1 MMKTLT
7 KAVLFFAMLYLIP
20 FVNDAKASIELQQ
33 LIDATEP
40 NGELLLEAKQYEGPA
55 IINKPISIKGMT
67 GTSIQ
72 STTTGL
78 LVQNTNDVHL
88 KMLAFET
95 VESPLQIENSQQITV
110 DSLTFTVETKG
121 VIVKEVSNLTMSNV
135 SITGTKQGHFY
146 FKPHGMEIYDSNN
159 VTVTKAQ
166 TENTQ
171 DGIYFEEV
179 DDIQL
184 TDSKANN
191 GRYGFH
197 FMYVNDVTVARNIVS
212 NNTTGFMMMIVDQAH
227 VEDNTI
233 LRQLSLNSIGLY
245 LYDVK
250 NALVTSNQFLENANA
265 TVWHN
270 VTATKFE
277 NNLFQANSTVVQS
290 TKSPKVEMTSN
301 DMIGNILLTRSDQDG
316 FVLHGNSYDDYTGYD
331 FNQDLIGDTPHQTF
345 TSFGQWMVRKPV
357 YQYFIEAPS
366 VVLLNKMDGAA
377 QTVDDELLID
387 KEPVMQSNSLNLTL
401 HLNWLQLLLGL
412 FGIFGISI
420 GWRKLR

>member
-1 MMKTLT
+1 MKILT
-7 KAVLFFAMLYLIP
+7 RALLFFAMLYLIP
-20 FVNDAKASIELQQ
+20 FVNSAKASTELQQ

-40 NGELLLEAKQYEGPA
+40 NGELFLEAKQYEGPA
-55 IINKPISIKGMT
+55 IINKPISIKGMN

-72 STTTGL
+72 SKTTGL

-88 KMLAFET
+88 EMIAFET
-95 VESPLQIENSQQITV
+95 VETPLQIEKSQQITL
-110 DSLTFTVETKG
+110 DSLTFTIDTKG
-121 VIVKEVSNLTMSNV
+121 AILKEVSNLVMNKV
-135 SITGTKQGHFY
+135 AITGTKQGHFY
-146 FKPHGMEIYDSNN
+146 FKPHGMEIYDSND

-179 DDIQL
+179 DHVKVM
-184 TDSKANN
+184 DSKANN
-191 GRYGFH
+191 ARYGFH
-197 FMYVNDVTVARNIVS
+197 FMYVNDVTVERNIVS
-212 NNTTGFMMMIVDQAH
+212 NNTTGFMMMIVDKAL
-227 VEDNTI
+227 VKDNTI

-245 LYDVK
+245 IYDVK
-250 NALVTSNQFLENANA
+250 NALVTENKFLENANA

-290 TKSPKVEMTSN
+290 TKSPEAEMTGN
-301 DMIGNILLTRSDQDG
+301 EMIGNILLARSDKDG
-316 FVLHGNSYDDYTGYD
+316 FMLNGNAYDDYSGYD
-331 FNQDLIGDTPHQTF
+331 FNEDLIGDTPHQTF

-377 QTVDDELLID
+377 QTVDTNLLVD
-387 KEPVMQSNSLNLTL
+387 REPVMQSQSLDLTFSL
-401 HLNWLQLLLGL
+401 HWLQFVLGL
-412 FGIFGISI
+412 AGIFGISF
-420 GWRKLR
+420 GWRKLK